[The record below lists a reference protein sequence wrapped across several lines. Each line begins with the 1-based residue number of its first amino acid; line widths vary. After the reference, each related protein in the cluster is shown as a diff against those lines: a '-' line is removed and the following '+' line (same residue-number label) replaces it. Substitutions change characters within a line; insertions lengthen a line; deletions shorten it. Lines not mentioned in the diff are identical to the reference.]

1 MAMTPD
7 RARSKPQ
14 ARETGTA
21 LVDAVRARQF
31 RNARWNTIRVRALRV
46 LLPICCVGLIAAY
59 GISAFRSSDWSAALP
74 SIPIPRITPENLT
87 MDNPRYDGFTKDGG
101 SYFFVAETAQQD
113 FTDLDVVT
121 LRGISGEMT
130 DAKKLKT
137 VMKADGGTY
146 QTRKAILE
154 LEGNIEIDG
163 EDGTRARLSKA
174 LINSKDTTIES
185 DAPVDVAMK
194 TGRIT
199 ANSMLINRREKAA
212 DFKGNVQATLTPN
225 TDDAGKPDNAEPQ
238 RAAKPEVAGTMMM
251 GSSKAPVTVNAQEL
265 RVRDGE
271 ARATFTGLVQAA
283 QDDAYLATEILD
295 IEYENQSSKDG
306 SANSGI
312 VGAGAASG
320 KIRRII
326 APQQIAMRRGADQQ
340 VTANSAVF
348 LPMDERAT
356 LTGNVVI
363 SSGTTRSARADLAEL
378 DAKSDA
384 AVLTGSVIVLQEGNV
399 LRGERLSIDR
409 TSKLTTLTAAQDGS
423 SNGRITAHLVPGGG
437 KAKDKKKADK
447 PKSASAASGLG
458 SFVTDPDA
466 PVDIEAGSL
475 VVDDNAKT
483 ATFKGNVIARQG
495 GFTIRTPELVAH
507 YSGEASLGDT
517 GAGAK
522 DAEKSAKSKAPE
534 LTKIEAKRD
543 VKITSDNGQK
553 ASGEWARFDVVKNTV
568 DVGGDV
574 ELSQG
579 QNVVRGT
586 SLAID
591 MASGLARIATA
602 PGSAPSG
609 WASTLSTQTKNG
621 KSVSGAPAGV
631 GARGGRPSA
640 VFYPQQMQDAMK
652 SQKNSGQTK
661 PAKQD
666 GQPKKARPKS
676 AKPAASSWDA
686 QTTPQ

>member
-1 MAMTPD
+1 MAMTSD
-7 RARSKPQ
+7 RARSTTQ

-46 LLPICCVGLIAAY
+46 LLPICCVGLVAAY
-59 GISAFRSSDWSAALP
+59 GISAFRSSDWSSALP

-101 SYFFVAETAQQD
+101 SYFFVAKTAQQD

-121 LRGISGEMT
+121 LRGISGELT

-174 LINSKDTTIES
+174 VIKSKDSTIES

-225 TDDAGKPDNAEPQ
+225 NDDAGKPEN
-238 RAAKPEVAGTMMM
+238 AKPQPAEKPAVAGSMMM

-271 ARATFTGLVQAA
+271 ARATFTGSVQAA
-283 QDDAYLATEILD
+283 QDDAFLATEILD
-295 IEYENQSSKDG
+295 IEYENQTAKDG
-306 SANSGI
+306 GANTGI

-356 LTGNVVI
+356 LSGNVVI

-409 TSKLTTLTAAQDGS
+409 TSKMTMLTAAQDAG

-437 KAKDKKKADK
+437 KAKDKKKSDK
-447 PKSASAASGLG
+447 PKTASTASGLG

-483 ATFKGNVIARQG
+483 ATFKGNVIAKQG

-507 YSGEASLGDT
+507 YSGDASLGDT

-522 DAEKSAKSKAPE
+522 DADTKAKSKAPE

-621 KSVSGAPAGV
+621 KSVSGPPAGI

-640 VFYPQQMQDAMK
+640 VFYPQQLQDAMK
-652 SQKNSGQTK
+652 PQKNAGQTK
-661 PAKQD
+661 PAQ
-666 GQPKKARPKS
+666 QERNPQKARPKP

>member
-1 MAMTPD
+1 M
-7 RARSKPQ
+7 
-14 ARETGTA
+14 
-21 LVDAVRARQF
+21 
-31 RNARWNTIRVRALRV
+31 RVRALRV
-46 LLPICCVGLIAAY
+46 LLPICCVGLVAAY
-59 GISAFRSSDWSAALP
+59 GISAFRSSDWAVSMP
-74 SIPIPRITPENLT
+74 SLPIPRITPENLT

-101 SYFFVAETAQQD
+101 SYFFVAKTAQQD

-121 LRGISGEMT
+121 LRGISGELT

-137 VMKADGGTY
+137 VMKADSGTY

-174 LINSKDTTIES
+174 VINSKETTIES
-185 DAPVDVAMK
+185 DRPVDVAMK

-212 DFKGNVQATLTPN
+212 DFKGDVRATLTPN
-225 TDDAGKPDNAEPQ
+225 AEEADKSNAGETVVPGQAGEKP
-238 RAAKPEVAGTMMM
+238 AAAGSMAGSLAM

-271 ARATFTGLVQAA
+271 SRATFTGSVQAA
-283 QDDAYLATEILD
+283 QDDAILATEILD
-295 IEYENQSSKDG
+295 IEYENQSAKDAG
-306 SANSGI
+306 SNSGI

-326 APQQIAMRRGADQQ
+326 APRQVAMRRGADQQ

-378 DAKSDA
+378 DAKSDT

-409 TSKLTTLTAAQDGS
+409 ANKLTMLTASQAANTG
-423 SNGRITAHLVPGGG
+423 GRISAHLVPGGG
-437 KAKDKKKADK
+437 KAGDKKKTDA
-447 PKSASAASGLG
+447 PKKAAAASGLG

-466 PVDIEAGSL
+466 PVDIEATSL

-483 ATFKGNVIARQG
+483 ATFKGNVIAKQG

-507 YSGEASLGDT
+507 YSGDASLGDT
-517 GAGAK
+517 EAGSADAAK
-522 DAEKSAKSKAPE
+522 TDKSKAPE
-534 LTKIEAKRD
+534 LTKIEARRD

-553 ASGEWARFDVVKNTV
+553 ASGDWARFDVVKNTV

-574 ELSQG
+574 ELSHG

-609 WASTLSTQTKNG
+609 WASTLSTQTRNG
-621 KSVSGAPAGV
+621 KSVSGPPAGI

-640 VFYPQQMQDAMK
+640 VFYPQQLQDAMK
-652 SQKNSGQTK
+652 AQKESSGGNPPK
-661 PAKQD
+661 PAGASPASRANQ
-666 GQPKKARPKS
+666 
-676 AKPAASSWDA
+676 AKPAASSWEA
-686 QTTPQ
+686 KTTPQ